1 MKAIQFNL
9 CFDAYFAA
17 PLIGVGFVRD
27 KNNFVL
33 EDGQTQ
39 LVIKR
44 WHGKFSNACQCTNL
58 SLLLRHKFLRN
69 LEKEQVSGY
78 PKLISDY
85 PVKEKIS
92 VFRFSRFSWRYRP
105 QNLGIR
111 EYDEVEYGRADDIK
125 NILFP
130 LVNKIKKDGLELSR
144 YLKPE
149 VLYRQI
155 KKNGENAY
163 CENIWLEDYEFYL
176 SNCK

>member
-1 MKAIQFNL
+1 MWESRSLPDLPAHVYIFKPVCGALSMKAIQFNL

-85 PVKEKIS
+85 PVKEKYLFF
-92 VFRFSRFSWRYRP
+92 VFQDFHG
-105 QNLGIR
+105 GI
-111 EYDEVEYGRADDIK
+111 G
-125 NILFP
+125 L
-130 LVNKIKKDGLELSR
+130 KIW
-144 YLKPE
+144 
-149 VLYRQI
+149 V
-155 KKNGENAY
+155 
-163 CENIWLEDYEFYL
+163 
-176 SNCK
+176 